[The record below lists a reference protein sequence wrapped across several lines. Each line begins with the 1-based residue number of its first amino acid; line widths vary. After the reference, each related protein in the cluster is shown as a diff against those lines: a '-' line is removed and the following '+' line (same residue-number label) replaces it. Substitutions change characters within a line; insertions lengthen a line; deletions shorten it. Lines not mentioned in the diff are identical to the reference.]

1 MKGFH
6 NGIMITG
13 EFMGRKVQE
22 VKPLIK
28 DMLLKTGAAV
38 LYYEPEEK
46 VISRSGDECV
56 VALTDQWL
64 ITYGEA
70 EWKQKA
76 IECLEEMNT
85 FSTEAHN
92 GFMHTLNWLMPRA
105 CSRWFGLGTCIP
117 WDEEF
122 LVDSLSDST
131 LYMVYYTIAHL
142 LQHGNIYGSNSSLR
156 ADQMTDE
163 VWDYVFL

>member
-1 MKGFH
+1 
-6 NGIMITG
+6 MITG
-13 EFMGRKVQE
+13 EFKGRKVQE

-70 EWKQKA
+70 E
-76 IECLEEMNT
+76 
-85 FSTEAHN
+85 
-92 GFMHTLNWLMPRA
+92 
-105 CSRWFGLGTCIP
+105 
-117 WDEEF
+117 
-122 LVDSLSDST
+122 
-131 LYMVYYTIAHL
+131 
-142 LQHGNIYGSNSSLR
+142 
-156 ADQMTDE
+156 
-163 VWDYVFL
+163 